1 MDFVIG
7 DIDNILKTNKTELND
22 EVINTFGN
30 INSKSEL
37 RRSMAQMTYF
47 IMNDKEI
54 KPETKIKLI
63 TQLQGIYNKAKE
75 ELIQKKMVVEDEDED
90 EKVKTQQ
97 VELNKRIVLAKHPNR
112 NGNLLK
118 SININVNSSKYPISA
133 RDQVDFFLLDIAE
146 EFDMLMNPD
155 KADDMLEDKLSRVIE
170 TTDKFIPNDF
180 SKGKNTDN
188 TDDDKNKAAPK
199 GSDVKSF
206 QDEVEKIEKEN
217 NLQTEM
223 ENAYYR
229 NPLTS
234 FSMFGWNKD
243 KFPVDDEVIEAY
255 NNLKNI
261 INKKKADGAAVQYET
276 GSTVSLG
283 GKKRKTRKNR
293 KNTGGSKLSLSQQ
306 RELRDTLKTRRKETP
321 YPRPR
326 ATERTWNEFGSKLL
340 DKYLLFNDAKDSR
353 AYDTLKKI
361 ENFPT
366 KVKDIKNRTLTQQE
380 QYDRL
385 GGKKR
390 KTRKNRKNAAGGGN
404 TFSLDP
410 LDHLRDY
417 YYTRNMSKKEA
428 EAFRRLRAEFLR
440 APSLTARKVKES
452 ERIFGDTKI
461 YRPEELQH
469 RTLPTSDVVQEAKEN
484 PSAVTYSKLQDPK
497 ESNKLSSKEKG
508 FFDNLN
514 YDEQDYLNERLRR
527 NAIKE
532 ANLEKGRI
540 AVAEAAA
547 ARALA
552 AEKSL
557 YRGGKKRKTKKNKK
571 KNQKRKTS
579 KRKQKQK

>member
-7 DIDNILKTNKTELND
+7 DIDNILANKKTALND
-22 EVINTFGN
+22 EVKITFGN

-54 KPETKIKLI
+54 EPDTKIKLI

-75 ELIQKKMVVEDEDED
+75 ELIQKKLVVEDED

-118 SININVNSSKYPISA
+118 SININVNASKYPISA

-180 SKGKNTDN
+180 SKGKNTDT

-199 GSDVKSF
+199 LSDVKSL
-206 QDEVEKIEKEN
+206 QDEANQIKEAKRLRKEIEHD
-217 NLQTEM
+217 
-223 ENAYYR
+223 YYN

-243 KFPVDDEVIEAY
+243 KVPVDHEVEEAY
-255 NNLKNI
+255 MNF
-261 INKKKADGAAVQYET
+261 INTVDKKKAAGAADEDDSVLSNSNEND
-276 GSTVSLG
+276 SLSLG

-293 KNTGGSKLSLSQQ
+293 KNTGGSNLSLSQQ
-306 RELRDTLKTRRKETP
+306 RELRDTLKTRRKGTP

-326 ATERTWNEFGSKLL
+326 TTPKTLNEIGNKFL
-340 DKYLLFNDAKDSR
+340 DNLFFPRDKR
-353 AYDTLKKI
+353 AYLQLERMK
-361 ENFPT
+361 NVPT
-366 KVKDIKNRTLTQQE
+366 KVEDLENRTQTNDFVQE
-380 QYDRL
+380 AKEDPFAQGYASLANKNKDQLDNLIPEEQEFFNNLSYADQDFLIEKATENPETKAAAR
-385 GGKKR
+385 KK
-390 KTRKNRKNAAGGGN
+390 
-404 TFSLDP
+404 
-410 LDHLRDY
+410 
-417 YYTRNMSKKEA
+417 A
-428 EAFRRLRAEFLR
+428 EAQKELAKRFYKK
-440 APSLTARKVKES
+440 PTVTAIQVAKAQNLYDNTR
-452 ERIFGDTKI
+452 T
-461 YRPEELQH
+461 YRPEELQYGT
-469 RTLPTSDVVQEAKEN
+469 RVISEPLQEEI
-484 PSAVTYSKLQDPK
+484 L
-497 ESNKLSSKEKG
+497 
-508 FFDNLN
+508 
-514 YDEQDYLNERLRR
+514 EQRR
-527 NAIKE
+527 NKAVEAVEKYNRKKE
-532 ANLEKGRI
+532 EELYN
-540 AVAEAAA
+540 
-547 ARALA
+547 
-552 AEKSL
+552 SL
-557 YRGGKKRKTKKNKK
+557 GGKKRKTKKNKK